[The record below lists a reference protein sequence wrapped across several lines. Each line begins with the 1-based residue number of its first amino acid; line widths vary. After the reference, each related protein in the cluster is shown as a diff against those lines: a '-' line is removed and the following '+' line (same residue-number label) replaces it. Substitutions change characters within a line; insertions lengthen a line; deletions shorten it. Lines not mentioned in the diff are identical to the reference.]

1 METCAKTARMEAP
14 ESTTHARS
22 GRLNGGDAKMSRKML
37 VDGKEVDFDSLFED
51 EESLPASR
59 PQSDNTEWWKDVKP
73 AAAATRNLRAGDA
86 IEVVVVTVGSDNLL
100 FSGRDGGNDPDY
112 GRIEGV
118 ISRDEFSPEQLAGL
132 KPGSPLKIF
141 VVSVAR
147 KGEVLSVEGSMEAR
161 KAGSS
166 GGSVEA
172 FREAMASGVPVTG
185 KVTGENKGGFEIALQ
200 GGKGFVPFSQI
211 DAGTRLAS
219 SEYIGQSFQFLVTRV
234 EGRNIVLSR
243 AALQRQEQ
251 EAGREKFLAS
261 LEPGQVMQ
269 ATVRKIESFGLFV
282 ELGSGVS
289 ALVPQ
294 SEAAWSRGQALHT
307 RFTPGETVTVKILKF
322 ESFQGKPRIS
332 ASIKQADADPWDS
345 LSDSIA
351 PQRMVTGTVTR
362 LAEFGAF
369 VEIAP
374 GIEALLHISEMSSKR
389 RIHRPAEVVQPGQQ
403 VQVRVTAV
411 DRIKKR
417 IGVSLK
423 DEVQSV
429 STGGSVAKAVDPDE
443 VVPSTISIAA
453 KGSSG
458 SALAAA
464 FLNAGNKPGKKPR

>member
-1 METCAKTARMEAP
+1 
-14 ESTTHARS
+14 
-22 GRLNGGDAKMSRKML
+22 ML

-51 EESLPASR
+51 EESTAASASAAQGAGGHVR
-59 PQSDNTEWWKDVKP
+59 ANQGADIAEWWKEVKP
-73 AAAATRNLRAGDA
+73 ASVAHKSLRPGDS
-86 IEVVVVTVGSDNLL
+86 IEVAVVTVGTDNLL
-100 FSGRDGGNDPDY
+100 FSGKDSGHDPDY

-118 ISRDEFSPEQLAGL
+118 VSRDDFTAEQLADL
-132 KPGSPLKIF
+132 KSGSLLKVF

-147 KGEVLSVEGSMEAR
+147 KGDVLSVEGSLEAR
-161 KAGSS
+161 KAGSA

-185 KVTGENKGGFEIALQ
+185 KVTGENKGGFEVALQ

-211 DAGTRLAS
+211 DAGTRLPS
-219 SEYIGQSFQFLVTRV
+219 DQYIGQSFQFLVTRV

-261 LEPGQVMQ
+261 VEPGQVMQ

-282 ELGSGVS
+282 ELGFGVS

-332 ASIKQADADPWDS
+332 ASIKQADADPWDNLPDFIS
-345 LSDSIA
+345 

-403 VQVRVTAV
+403 IQVRVTAV

-423 DEVQSV
+423 DEVQPAS
-429 STGGSVAKAVDPDE
+429 GHAGAAAKAVDPDE
-443 VVPSTISIAA
+443 VVPTTISIAA

-464 FLNAGNKPGKKPR
+464 FLNAGNKSGKKPG